1 MIVKGLNS
9 IFSTPVYRY
18 QILDDLEDV
27 IQHLLIE
34 YGDTKYASIN
44 VSGDNI
50 FDDPILNKFKKN
62 HVIPTL
68 RNFCNPYLDLYKRDY
83 DLRGWLT
90 GYGTNYAIPKHNHSG
105 SHVSAVFYLLCEN
118 NHGGDIILHDPRTNA
133 NRGYIPEFKK
143 MFEPIR
149 FTPQTGD
156 VIVFPSFL
164 YHNVEIF
171 KGKIRLALPVDLTI
185 YK

>member
-118 NHGGDIILHDPRTNA
+118 NN
-133 NRGYIPEFKK
+133 
-143 MFEPIR
+143 
-149 FTPQTGD
+149 
-156 VIVFPSFL
+156 S
-164 YHNVEIF
+164 
-171 KGKIRLALPVDLTI
+171 
-185 YK
+185 